1 MEGMEQQLQRVEEK
15 IQQVLKQYT
24 FAQKEIQRLQK
35 ENSRLQEELQNRI
48 EHANTLQQKAELL
61 KVNTL
66 NLDDTSKKDREKR
79 INSYLKEIDKC
90 LSLLNT

>member
-1 MEGMEQQLQRVEEK
+1 MEDMEQRLQRVEEK
-15 IQQVLKQYT
+15 IQQLLKQHQY
-24 FAQKEIQRLQK
+24 AQKEMQRLQK
-35 ENSRLQEELQNRI
+35 ENNRLNEELQQKI
-48 EHANTLQQKAELL
+48 EHANNLQQKAELL

-66 NLDDTSKKDREKR
+66 NLDDHSKKDLEKR